1 MKKTM
6 KTALCGAGLVLLL
19 AGVSAQAAVDGETY
33 RVAGGEEWVQT
44 GNYSGLTMGIWKDGA
59 VPADGGTARLVTAGT
74 IKLYPA
80 SGLQLGAIEVS
91 SGVNATLTSRG
102 LTMTGANPYIQV
114 ANNGTLVCESST
126 PVSGTGA
133 NTLLLKTAPG
143 YGVGRIDLYAGASNF
158 GLLDI
163 ESGAVNGYCTGVN
176 QTMLTTGP
184 VRLSGGYLSYVA
196 KMASAG
202 SASASIA
209 TGSGSTFTISPGPA
223 RLRVALRT
231 NASDATLTVGPI
243 VRDGRAY
250 AEIDC
255 SNESENGQTL
265 GARTFV
271 KTTQAPTLVNGIV
284 EPWLVAKGEGADTL
298 HDLDF
303 LTYSADAGFFGPIDE
318 NASTFAGNAAIKA
331 EAVCEA
337 TGLPA
342 LADDSGLEVDALD
355 GEPGVLSARYAG
367 EHGNDEANNDLLLS
381 RMAGKDSRS
390 ANFRCALALK
400 IPGRDTLIAE
410 GRCPGTILY
419 ERRGTGGFGYDP
431 LFLYEPMG
439 KTYAEMNDEEKNR
452 ISHRARAAEKMR
464 EIMKNL

>member
-1 MKKTM
+1 MKKKVEAT
-6 KTALCGAGLVLLL
+6 LVGAGVVLLSV
-19 AGVSAQAAVDGETY
+19 AVPVRAAVDGETY
-33 RVAGGEEWVQT
+33 RTTSGEEWSQT
-44 GNYSGLTMGIWKDGA
+44 GNYSGLKMGVWKNGA
-59 VPADGGTARLVTAGT
+59 VPADGGTARFVTAGT
-74 IKLYPA
+74 IKVYPA
-80 SGLQLGAIEVS
+80 SGLQLGAIEVN
-91 SGVNATLTSRG
+91 SGVTATLTSRG

-163 ESGAVNGYCTGVN
+163 ESGAVNGYCTGAN

-209 TGSGSTFTISPGPA
+209 TGAGSTLTISPGPA

-271 KTTQAPTLVNGIV
+271 KTT
-284 EPWLVAKGEGADTL
+284 
-298 HDLDF
+298 
-303 LTYSADAGFFGPIDE
+303 
-318 NASTFAGNAAIKA
+318 
-331 EAVCEA
+331 
-337 TGLPA
+337 
-342 LADDSGLEVDALD
+342 
-355 GEPGVLSARYAG
+355 
-367 EHGNDEANNDLLLS
+367 
-381 RMAGKDSRS
+381 
-390 ANFRCALALK
+390 
-400 IPGRDTLIAE
+400 
-410 GRCPGTILY
+410 
-419 ERRGTGGFGYDP
+419 
-431 LFLYEPMG
+431 
-439 KTYAEMNDEEKNR
+439 
-452 ISHRARAAEKMR
+452 
-464 EIMKNL
+464 